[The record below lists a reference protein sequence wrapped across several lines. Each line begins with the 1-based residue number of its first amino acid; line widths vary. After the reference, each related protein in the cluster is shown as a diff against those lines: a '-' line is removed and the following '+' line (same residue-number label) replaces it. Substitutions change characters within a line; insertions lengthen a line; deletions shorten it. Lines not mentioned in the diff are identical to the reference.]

1 MTPPPAPP
9 LTNVQREL
17 LDVFALDVPDQ
28 DLVELRRVL
37 ARFFAD
43 RASRAMDQVVGD
55 QGLTDDDF
63 RAWAEGHDRAR
74 ADRP

>member
-1 MTPPPAPP
+1 MPRPAPP

-17 LDVFALDVPDQ
+17 LDVFALDVPES
-28 DLVELRRVL
+28 DLVDLRRVL

-43 RASRAMDQVVGD
+43 RAADAMDRAVRER
-55 QGLTDDDF
+55 GLTDADVA
-63 RAWAEGHDRAR
+63 AWAESHDRAG

>member
-1 MTPPPAPP
+1 MTPPAPP

-17 LDVFALDVPDQ
+17 LDVFALDVPES
-28 DLVELRRVL
+28 DLIELRRVL

-43 RASRAMDQVVGD
+43 RATDAIDQAIRER
-55 QGLTDDDF
+55 GLTDADIS
-63 RAWAEGHDRAR
+63 AWAEGHDRAD

>member
-1 MTPPPAPP
+1 MTPPAPP

-17 LDVFALDVPDQ
+17 LDVFALDVPES
-28 DLVELRRVL
+28 DLIELRRVL

-43 RASRAMDQVVGD
+43 RATDAMDRVIQER
-55 QGLTDDDF
+55 GLTDDDF
-63 RAWAEGHDRAR
+63 SAWAEGHDRVD